1 MRSLENQIFTRGKRG
16 FTLLEIFFAVL
27 IVLSALLGIS
37 GMTAMVMQSNATN
50 DLTDTAVDLAQDK
63 LEQLKNALFTST
75 VVADVNSSN
84 NSDLESTSNFD
95 YRETNINVLGLPGG
109 IFARTWNIADNV
121 PKAGMKTAVAIVT
134 WNDRLGSHRISL
146 RTIL

>member
-1 MRSLENQIFTRGKRG
+1 MGKQG
-16 FTLLEIFFAVL
+16 FTLLEIFFAVF
-27 IVLSALLGIS
+27 IVLSAFLGIS

-63 LEQLKNALFTST
+63 LEQLKNALFTSA

-84 NSDLESTSNFD
+84 NNDLESTSNFD
-95 YRETNINVLGLPGG
+95 YQETNINALGQPGG
-109 IFARTWNIADNV
+109 IFVRTWNIADNV

-134 WNDRLGSHRISL
+134 WSDRLGSHRVSL

>member
-1 MRSLENQIFTRGKRG
+1 MGKQG
-16 FTLLEIFFAVL
+16 FTLLEIFFAVF

-50 DLTDTAVDLAQDK
+50 EFTDIAVDLAQDK

-75 VVADVNSSN
+75 GVADVNSSN
-84 NSDLESTSNFD
+84 NNDLESTSNFD
-95 YRETNINVLGLPGG
+95 YRETNINELGLPGG
-109 IFARTWNIADNV
+109 IFIRTWNIADNV
-121 PKAGMKTAVAIVT
+121 PKAGMKTAVAIIT
-134 WNDRLGSHRISL
+134 WNDRLGSHRVSL